1 MTVEVKRASA
11 PQAARGFFFAFGDL
25 EMDNRFV
32 VGAGAEDYPAKG
44 GAKVRTLL
52 AAVKEVREILKS
64 PFAA

>member
-11 PQAARGFFFAFGDL
+11 PQAARGFFFAFGD
-25 EMDNRFV
+25 
-32 VGAGAEDYPAKG
+32 AEDYPAKG